1 MYRHFFK
8 RLLDFCTA
16 LSLLVV
22 LSPVLLLVS
31 LVLLVAND
39 GAGVFFFQKRPGR
52 NAVLFTLMKFKTMTD
67 IRNEQKE
74 LLPDRERFTRVGRWI
89 RSSSLDELPQLI
101 NVLKGDMALIG
112 PRPLMPQFLPL
123 YSERQKRRHEVRPGI
138 TGWAQVNGRNQM
150 KLSEKFE
157 YDVQYV
163 EQYRFLLD
171 LKIAFKT
178 VRNVILRKN
187 IGLGAEE
194 MSQVDDL
201 GFAEKLRLNANDSVW
216 TNS

>member
-67 IRNEQKE
+67 KRNEQKE

>member
-52 NAVLFTLMKFKTMTD
+52 NAVLFTLIKFKTMTD
-67 IRNEQKE
+67 KRNEQKE

-123 YSERQKRRHEVRPGI
+123 YSERQKRRHEVKPGI

>member
-1 MYRHFFK
+1 M
-8 RLLDFCTA
+8 LA
-16 LSLLVV
+16 V
-22 LSPVLLLVS
+22 LSPVLGMLS
-31 LVLLVAND
+31 LVLLMAND

-52 NAVLFTLMKFKTMTD
+52 NAVLFTLIKFKTMTD
-67 IRNEQKE
+67 KRNEQKE

-101 NVLKGDMALIG
+101 NVLKGDMSLIG

-163 EQYRFLLD
+163 EQYGFLLD